1 MKKINDSLY
10 FNISRVAL
18 LLRRDFLQNLNEF
31 NITPEQ
37 WSIMALLNETHE
49 PISQKS
55 ITEHLLNDKYA
66 VSKMI
71 NKMISKEWIIKEADI
86 NDTRVTLISLTKKG
100 TEDML
105 KIGSVLSESQNNRE
119 YNMFPNEDKDV
130 VLNFLKQIRI
140 FFNDIKE

>member
-1 MKKINDSLY
+1 MIKVNDSIY

-18 LLRRDFLQNLNEF
+18 LLRRDFLQNLKEF

-37 WSIMALLNETHE
+37 WSIMAFLNEKQK

-55 ITEHLLNDKYA
+55 IVEHLLKDKHA

-71 NKMISKEWIIKEADI
+71 NKMVKKEWIIKEADI
-86 NDTRVTLISLTKKG
+86 NDSRVTLISLTKKG
-100 TEDML
+100 TEDMHT
-105 KIGSVLSESQNNRE
+105 IGNVLSKSQHNRE
-119 YNMFPNEDKDV
+119 YNMFPNEEKKMI
-130 VLNFLKQIRI
+130 LNFLKQIRI